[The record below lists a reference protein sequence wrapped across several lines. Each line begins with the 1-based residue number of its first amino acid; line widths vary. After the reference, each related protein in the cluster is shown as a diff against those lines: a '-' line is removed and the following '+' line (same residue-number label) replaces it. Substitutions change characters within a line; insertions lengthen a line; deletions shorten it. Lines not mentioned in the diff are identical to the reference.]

1 VPSTLVVSAMFVVLS
16 TLIVSATISVLSTF
30 AVLRRLLG
38 RDDVRAISRRY
49 FVSNG
54 FDGTLTSI
62 GVIVGA
68 VLSGI
73 PDGLTVVKIGLGAAV
88 GLGTSAV
95 WSVWEIERAETQA
108 KINRLERAMLT
119 DLDDTRVHHEQR
131 GARVVHATASGLGPL
146 IGILIPLIPFTV
158 EGTLFSMAEAGFVG
172 VALGIG
178 ILAVFGAYMSRI
190 SGQRWYVSALRM
202 ALAGL
207 VVAGI
212 NLFLPG

>member
-1 VPSTLVVSAMFVVLS
+1 MSLLGR
-16 TLIVSATISVLSTF
+16 
-30 AVLRRLLG
+30 LRRLLG
-38 RDDVRAISRRY
+38 KEGVQSISRRY

-73 PDGLTVVKIGLGAAV
+73 PDGTTVIKIGIGAAV

-95 WSVWEIERAETQA
+95 WSVWEIERAETRA
-108 KINRLERAMLT
+108 EILRIERAMLT
-119 DLDDTRVHHEQR
+119 DLDDTQIQR
-131 GARVVHATASGLGPL
+131 QHRGERLIHATMSGLGPL
-146 IGILIPLIPFTV
+146 IGILVPLAPFFF
-158 EGTLFSMAEAGFVG
+158 EGLVFSMTEAALIA

-178 ILAVFGAYMSRI
+178 ILGTFGAYMGSI
-190 SGQRWYVSALRM
+190 SGQRWYVAAGRM

-207 VVAGI
+207 VVAVI
-212 NLFLPG
+212 NVFLPG